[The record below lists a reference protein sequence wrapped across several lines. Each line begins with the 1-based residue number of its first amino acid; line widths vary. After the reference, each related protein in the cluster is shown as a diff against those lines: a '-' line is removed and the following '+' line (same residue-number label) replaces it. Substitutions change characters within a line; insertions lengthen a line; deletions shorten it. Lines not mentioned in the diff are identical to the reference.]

1 MPFCRKIPLHCSFF
15 IDDLEMLVLFIFK
28 KLFVK
33 NSILQEAV
41 TSFNFFFFFRFKGSK
56 KDDILGV
63 SYNRLIRIDAATG
76 VPITTWRFAN
86 MKQWNVNWEIR
97 QVK

>member
-1 MPFCRKIPLHCSFF
+1 MPFCGRVKPSLSILRMSFRNVPVIF
-15 IDDLEMLVLFIFK
+15 NIFK
-28 KLFVK
+28 LCM
-33 NSILQEAV
+33 NEPHEAV
-41 TSFNFFFFFRFKGSK
+41 AFHSLFFFLRFKGSK

-76 VPITTWRFAN
+76 IPMTTWRFTN

-97 QVK
+97 QV

>member
-1 MPFCRKIPLHCSFF
+1 MNI
-15 IDDLEMLVLFIFK
+15 M
-28 KLFVK
+28 
-33 NSILQEAV
+33 LQEAV
-41 TSFNFFFFFRFKGSK
+41 SYFNYFFFRFKGSK

-76 VPITTWRFAN
+76 IPITTWRFTN